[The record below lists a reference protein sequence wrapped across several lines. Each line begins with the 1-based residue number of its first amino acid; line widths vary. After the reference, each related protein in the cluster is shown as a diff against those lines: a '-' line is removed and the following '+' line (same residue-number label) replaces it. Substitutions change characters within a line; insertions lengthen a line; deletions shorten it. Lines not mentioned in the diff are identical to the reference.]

1 MNYHR
6 PANLTPC
13 LIFII
18 IAFNLKPLYAQPE
31 TVFNKYSQ
39 ALIAE
44 EWDRAESY
52 WLTSD
57 IEKSK
62 RLGITFTNIKAK
74 YDCASPLINAL
85 NDIRQ
90 GDVQINTTKTVVD
103 DHLVK
108 LSVQLT
114 TYDDTIT
121 TFYYLVESNGRW
133 WLCSALYAL
142 TQNWGMKQTRF
153 ANVYFSDIS
162 LINDF
167 ALEKLD
173 CFVESLGQQLDIPR
187 NRMKYLEQAKIDYY
201 LCNQQ
206 QIEKLTGYSAHGMTN
221 LQFDAIIS
229 QHLPHAHEMVH
240 LILNYALEEL
250 PLYTIPFLQEGVA
263 CYYGGR
269 WGKSP
274 SVIFYWGNVSL
285 GLNLASLNDI
295 LTYDGFHSGIGNPDI
310 SYALSSLF
318 VKTLIERFGIQRL
331 KTFYLELSGKSSFV
345 CSLTLEDVKTKAT
358 ETFKTPWM
366 EIEKSFA
373 ETVNQY
379 KFCGIIP
386 QKKPLAEPLLK
397 LTSKNLTAHI
407 HDLGNIYFFEIKTK
421 PDIIDGVILL
431 KNKSSPINPNYKS
444 RLFSEH
450 LSSAPYNGE
459 MFGIQFSSSD
469 VGLYN
474 YYTNILLAKYVLG
487 FTSSDEYWNQEEQVI
502 TFSLKK
508 SILNQ
513 NITNFQL
520 RLVEP

>member
-1 MNYHR
+1 MNYHQF
-6 PANLTPC
+6 ANLTSR
-13 LIFII
+13 LIVVIMTFS
-18 IAFNLKPLYAQPE
+18 LKIVYAQPE
-31 TVFNKYSQ
+31 IVFNEYSQ

-44 EWDRAESY
+44 EWDRAESC
-52 WLTSD
+52 WLASE
-57 IEKSK
+57 IKESK

-85 NDIRQ
+85 DGIRR
-90 GDVQINTTKTVVD
+90 GDVQINTTETVVD
-103 DHLVK
+103 EQLVK

-114 TYDDTIT
+114 THDDTTT
-121 TFYYLVESNGRW
+121 TFYYLVKSDGRW

-142 TQNWGMKQTRF
+142 TRNWKMKQTRF
-153 ANVYFSDIS
+153 ANVYFSDTS
-162 LINDF
+162 LINDY
-167 ALEKLD
+167 ALEELD
-173 CFVESLGQQLDIPR
+173 CFIESSGQQFGISK
-187 NRMKYLEQAKIDYY
+187 NRMELLEQVKINYY
-201 LCNQQ
+201 LCTQY

-229 QHLPHAHEMVH
+229 QHLPHTHEIVH

-274 SVIFYWGNVSL
+274 SVIFYWGNVSS
-285 GLNLASLNDI
+285 GLNLASLDDI
-295 LTYDGFHSGIGNPDI
+295 LTYDSFHSGIGNLDI

-331 KTFYLELSGKSSFV
+331 KTFYLQLSGNSSFV
-345 CSLTLEDVKTKAT
+345 CSLALEDVKAKAS
-358 ETFKTPWM
+358 EIFKTPWG
-366 EIEKSFA
+366 EIEKRFT
-373 ETVNQY
+373 ETVSQY

-386 QKKPLAEPLLK
+386 QKKPSVEPLIK
-397 LTSKNLTAHI
+397 LTSKNLTAYI
-407 HDLGNIYFFEIKTK
+407 RDLDSIYFFEIKIK
-421 PDIIDGVILL
+421 PDIDNGLILL
-431 KNKSSPINPNYKS
+431 KNISSPVNSNYKS

-450 LSSAPYNGE
+450 FPDTLYSGE

-487 FTSSDEYWNQEEQVI
+487 FTPNDEYWNQEEQVI
-502 TFSLKK
+502 TFSLDK
-508 SILNQ
+508 SLLNQ
-513 NITNFQL
+513 NITDFQL
-520 RLVEP
+520 QLVEP